1 MKICKYVKTTKTK
14 LCGYRKTTNAKLLVP
29 NFQNPVNLDLSR
41 SRDLTKKMK
50 ICGYLETT
58 NTKLC

>member
-1 MKICKYVKTTKTK
+1 MKICEYVKTTKTK

-41 SRDLTKKMK
+41 SRDLTKK
-50 ICGYLETT
+50 
-58 NTKLC
+58 